1 MAASQSKKSKPA
13 NSSKLVR
20 ETFSMP
26 ASDVYLIDKI
36 RDRNPALTA
45 RSTKSEIVRA
55 GIHALCSMSDRDLE
69 HTLTQVERLK
79 TGRPIQKRKAQ
90 R

>member
-1 MAASQSKKSKPA
+1 MTTPHSKNYRSMPP
-13 NSSKLVR
+13 SKLVR

-26 ASDVYLIDKI
+26 ASDVHLIDKI

-55 GIHALCSMSDRDLE
+55 GLHALCSMSDSDLE
-69 HTLTQVERLK
+69 YTLTQIERLK
-79 TGRPIQKRKAQ
+79 TGRPVQKQQKS
-90 R
+90 

>member
-1 MAASQSKKSKPA
+1 MTP
-13 NSSKLVR
+13 SKLVR

-26 ASDVYLIDKI
+26 ASDVHLIDKI

-55 GIHALCSMSDRDLE
+55 GLHALCSMSDSDLE
-69 HTLTQVERLK
+69 YTLTQIERLK
-79 TGRPIQKRKAQ
+79 TGRPVQKQQKS
-90 R
+90 